1 MINITSSTKVCTKC
15 ASPKNIS
22 EFSKKSSTN
31 DGLNCWCRSCMSEY
45 NLSHYASNKEKINNK
60 TTNYRRN
67 KRQLDPI
74 YKLQKALRDSLY
86 RYLKHKRK
94 MDKIKII
101 GCDWE
106 ELKHHIESQ
115 FQDGMSWDNWSK
127 DGWHIDHIIPLASA
141 TNEDEMYKLNH
152 YTNLQPL
159 WSVDNLHKGNRIK

>member
-1 MINITSSTKVCTKC
+1 
-15 ASPKNIS
+15 
-22 EFSKKSSTN
+22 
-31 DGLNCWCRSCMSEY
+31 
-45 NLSHYASNKEKINNK
+45 
-60 TTNYRRN
+60 
-67 KRQLDPI
+67 
-74 YKLQKALRDSLY
+74 
-86 RYLKHKRK
+86 
-94 MDKIKII
+94 MDKVKII